1 MNLLA
6 LLSAIMDL
14 FCELRTVMVS
24 LGGTTTEMNCRG
36 GSRATVGAATPAAP
50 PRVFLQSVPL

>member
-14 FCELRTVMVS
+14 FCELRTVTRKLS
-24 LGGTTTEMNCRG
+24 
-36 GSRATVGAATPAAP
+36 AALPRLAWSAP
-50 PRVFLQSVPL
+50 VLDFYVTFLLLLDLNMYVLEHD